1 MGSTNLPGAGSPYI
15 PAGLRVHQPS
25 LRCNCPKISYIAIF
39 LEEFAGGTPN
49 SPFSGHFKDRGPR
62 MVPVPKGRATAET
75 WITAPALPAVVGRV
89 VSHHQI
95 SQEDAEDV
103 LQETNLPSGR
113 PAESLSAP
121 LG

>member
-1 MGSTNLPGAGSPYI
+1 MPL
-15 PAGLRVHQPS
+15 
-25 LRCNCPKISYIAIF
+25 
-39 LEEFAGGTPN
+39 
-49 SPFSGHFKDRGPR
+49 
-62 MVPVPKGRATAET
+62 VPEGRATAET

-113 PAESLSAP
+113 PAESLLAP
-121 LG
+121 PG